1 MHECHNEI
9 LNDCSWF
16 AEKHRNKNKT
26 SGPHWSTIIRFPKL
40 FDEAVRLQDLVSAY
54 ENDLVLLDINEKLEK
69 AQARIAEL
77 EQERQL
83 ISVYERLPKE
93 DGDYLILTFFDG
105 IGDYY
110 SIAQY
115 IDGFFFDYDDNRIN
129 PDYWQSLPQLQKE
142 KKCLPIKT

>member
-1 MHECHNEI
+1 MKNYHNEI

-16 AEKHRNKNKT
+16 AEKYRDNNKT

-40 FDEAVRLQDLVSAY
+40 FDEAVRLQNLVFAY
-54 ENDLVLLDINEKLEK
+54 ENDLVLLDVNEKLEK

-77 EQERQL
+77 EQERQW
-83 ISVYERLPKE
+83 IPVSERLPEE
-93 DGDYLILTFFDG
+93 DGDYLTLEFIDG
-105 IGDYY
+105 VGDYY

-129 PDYWQSLPQLQKE
+129 PDYWKPIKSLKEQYEKQKE
-142 KKCLPIKT
+142 E